1 MAEPKVRDLLAEP
14 SAPSAAPKATPPEG
28 VRDLLSEAE
37 KPAIFFPSAEKEK
50 KRLEAKPEPLTI
62 EPKEFSTTEAIE
74 AGGTG
79 AAISAAAPESIE
91 NCWWRIRESSRPCW
105 SCW

>member
-1 MAEPKVRDLLAEP
+1 MADPKVRDLLAEP

-50 KRLEAKPEPLTI
+50 RKLEAGPPEPLTI
-62 EPKEFSTTEAIE
+62 EPKNSHLQKQ
-74 AGGTG
+74 
-79 AAISAAAPESIE
+79 
-91 NCWWRIRESSRPCW
+91 
-105 SCW
+105 